1 MKRQKLSF
9 IFIVLLTIVGNSFFN
24 LPVEAEDIDISLY
37 SNHSSDNAS
46 FNITNMF
53 PGDSVTNKYNVKVSY
68 HDKVSVLFNVDYL
81 NEYSKL
87 ASVTNIKVKLINDD
101 NDKVLYDGFVCDLKD
116 NNLSYALE
124 SSNNKTEVLEYEI
137 TISLDTSV
145 NNDYQNKELKLD
157 FIWSIDKEETKNLI
171 VPSTG
176 YSSNIILWISLI
188 IFSLIMIVFLYK
200 RNNSNVR

>member
-9 IFIVLLTIVGNSFFN
+9 IFIVLLTIAGNSFFN

-81 NEYSKL
+81 DEYSKL
-87 ASVTNIKVKLINDD
+87 ASVTNIKVKLIND
-101 NDKVLYDGFVCDLKD
+101 NKVLYDGFVCDLKD
-116 NNLSYALE
+116 NNLSYVLE

-171 VPSTG
+171 VPNTG

>member
-81 NEYSKL
+81 NEYSEL
-87 ASVTNIKVKLINDD
+87 ASVTNIKVKLIND
-101 NDKVLYDGFVCDLKD
+101 NKVLYDGFVCDLKD
-116 NNLSYALE
+116 NNLSYVLE

>member
-1 MKRQKLSF
+1 MKKQKLSF

-53 PGDSVTNKYNVKVSY
+53 PGDSVTNKYNLKVSY

-81 NEYSKL
+81 DEYSKL
-87 ASVTNIKVKLINDD
+87 ASVTNIKVKLIND
-101 NDKVLYDGFVCDLKD
+101 NKVLYDGFVCDLKD
-116 NNLSYALE
+116 NNLSYVLE

>member
-53 PGDSVTNKYNVKVSY
+53 PGDSVTNKYNLKVSY

-87 ASVTNIKVKLINDD
+87 ASVTNIKVKLIND
-101 NDKVLYDGFVCDLKD
+101 NKVLYDGFVCDLKD

>member
-9 IFIVLLTIVGNSFFN
+9 IFIVLLTIVENSFFN

-37 SNHSSDNAS
+37 SNHSSDNVS

-53 PGDSVTNKYNVKVSY
+53 PGDSVTNKYNLKVSY

-87 ASVTNIKVKLINDD
+87 ASVTNIKVKLIND
-101 NDKVLYDGFVCDLKD
+101 NKVLYDGFVCDLKD
-116 NNLSYALE
+116 NNLSYVLE

-171 VPSTG
+171 VPNTG

>member
-81 NEYSKL
+81 DEYSKL
-87 ASVTNIKVKLINDD
+87 ASVTNIKVKLIND
-101 NDKVLYDGFVCDLKD
+101 NKVLYDGFVCDLKD
-116 NNLSYALE
+116 NNLSYVLE

-171 VPSTG
+171 VPNTG

>member
-37 SNHSSDNAS
+37 SNHSSDNVS

-53 PGDSVTNKYNVKVSY
+53 PGDSITNKYNVKVSY

-81 NEYSKL
+81 DEYSKL
-87 ASVTNIKVKLINDD
+87 ASVTNIKVKLIND
-101 NDKVLYDGFVCDLKD
+101 NKVLYDGFVCDLKD
-116 NNLSYALE
+116 NNLSYVLE

>member
-53 PGDSVTNKYNVKVSY
+53 PGDSVTNKYNLKVSY

-116 NNLSYALE
+116 NNLSYVLE

>member
-53 PGDSVTNKYNVKVSY
+53 PGDSVTNKYNLKVSY

-81 NEYSKL
+81 DEYSKL
-87 ASVTNIKVKLINDD
+87 ASVTNIKVKLIND
-101 NDKVLYDGFVCDLKD
+101 NKVLYDGFVCDLKD

>member
-1 MKRQKLSF
+1 MKKQKLSF

-81 NEYSKL
+81 NEYSEL
-87 ASVTNIKVKLINDD
+87 ASVTNIKVKLIND
-101 NDKVLYDGFVCDLKD
+101 NKVLYDGFVCDLKD
-116 NNLSYALE
+116 NNLSYVLE

>member
-53 PGDSVTNKYNVKVSY
+53 PGDSVTNKYNLKVSY

-87 ASVTNIKVKLINDD
+87 ASVTNIKVKLIND
-101 NDKVLYDGFVCDLKD
+101 NKVLYDGFVCDLKD
-116 NNLSYALE
+116 NNLSYVLE

-171 VPSTG
+171 VPNTG

>member
-53 PGDSVTNKYNVKVSY
+53 PGDSVTNKYNLKVSY

-87 ASVTNIKVKLINDD
+87 ASVTNIKVKLIND
-101 NDKVLYDGFVCDLKD
+101 NKVLYDGFVCDLKD
-116 NNLSYALE
+116 NNLSYVLE

>member
-1 MKRQKLSF
+1 MKKQKLSF

-53 PGDSVTNKYNVKVSY
+53 PGDSVTNKYNLKVSY

-81 NEYSKL
+81 DEYSKL
-87 ASVTNIKVKLINDD
+87 ASVTNIKVKLIND
-101 NDKVLYDGFVCDLKD
+101 NKVLYDGFVCDLKD
-116 NNLSYALE
+116 NNLSYVLE

-171 VPSTG
+171 VPNTG

>member
-1 MKRQKLSF
+1 MKKQKLSF

-116 NNLSYALE
+116 NNLSYVLE

>member
-81 NEYSKL
+81 DEYSKL
-87 ASVTNIKVKLINDD
+87 ASVTNIKVKLIND
-101 NDKVLYDGFVCDLKD
+101 NKVLYDGFVCDLKD
-116 NNLSYALE
+116 NNLSYVLE

>member
-81 NEYSKL
+81 DEYSKL
-87 ASVTNIKVKLINDD
+87 ASVTNIKVKLIND
-101 NDKVLYDGFVCDLKD
+101 NKVLYDGFVCDLKD

-171 VPSTG
+171 VPNTG

>member
-87 ASVTNIKVKLINDD
+87 ASVTNIKVKLIND
-101 NDKVLYDGFVCDLKD
+101 NKVLYDGFVCDLKD
-116 NNLSYALE
+116 NNLSYVLE

>member
-37 SNHSSDNAS
+37 SNHSSDNVS

-81 NEYSKL
+81 NEYSEL
-87 ASVTNIKVKLINDD
+87 ASVTNIKVKLIND
-101 NDKVLYDGFVCDLKD
+101 NKVLYDGFVCDLKD

-171 VPSTG
+171 VPNTG

>member
-9 IFIVLLTIVGNSFFN
+9 IFIVLLTIVVNSFFN

-53 PGDSVTNKYNVKVSY
+53 PGDSVTNKYNLKVSY

-81 NEYSKL
+81 DEYSKL
-87 ASVTNIKVKLINDD
+87 ASVTNIKVKLIND
-101 NDKVLYDGFVCDLKD
+101 NKVLYDGFVCDLKD
-116 NNLSYALE
+116 NNLSYVLE

>member
-9 IFIVLLTIVGNSFFN
+9 IFIVLLTIVVNSFFN

-37 SNHSSDNAS
+37 SNHSSDNVS

-53 PGDSVTNKYNVKVSY
+53 PGDSVTNKYNLKVSY